1 LKDGPVLKAGA
12 PLPLLNP
19 EMQAEVGA
27 SNWAEFL
34 GFFANFLTD
43 FLRIFTGED

>member
-1 LKDGPVLKAGA
+1 MFFCFVKTGLKDGPVLKAGA

-27 SNWAEFL
+27 SN
-34 GFFANFLTD
+34 
-43 FLRIFTGED
+43 